1 MYFRGP
7 LCKHTP
13 GCTGGT
19 CGITG
24 TWAPLGCSG
33 LLCATSGKA
42 VVQTHTW
49 MYWGHMWH
57 PWHLWHPWG
66 PQGMQMYT
74 YTCGWAHELQE
85 KAHDMNVRRFSG
97 RSRAPCIASREPH
110 RTASQPA
117 IQPASHPASQANTF
131 EGVPSSQ
138 PASQPG
144 SQAASQPSCPGIAVA
159 CVVNN
164 TSLYKTYTKQ
174 LVWAADVVHPTMS
187 PKVGHGRF

>member
-1 MYFRGP
+1 MLKKHNFGLAFFSKAPHMYFRGP

-33 LLCATSGKA
+33 LLCATPGRP

-66 PQGMQMYT
+66 PQGMQLYT
-74 YTCGWAHELQE
+74 YTCGWAHELPE
-85 KAHDMNVRRFSG
+85 KVHEDGFSNV
-97 RSRAPCIASREPH
+97 SRAEGIPSREPH
-110 RTASQPA
+110 RRASQPA
-117 IQPASHPASQANTF
+117 IQPASHPASQAASQ
-131 EGVPSSQ
+131 PAIQPARQ
-138 PASQPG
+138 PASQPATQEMG
-144 SQAASQPSCPGIAVA
+144 WRTCGCAQQPASHPASQR
-159 CVVNN
+159 
-164 TSLYKTYTKQ
+164 
-174 LVWAADVVHPTMS
+174 D
-187 PKVGHGRF
+187 